1 MAIATRDL
9 TVRFPNTPQPTLH
22 GIDLTVP
29 DGSFT
34 VLVGAS
40 GSGKSTLL
48 HCLAGLI
55 TPTSGAVTDNGVP
68 VLAPHPRRGV
78 AFQRDVLFPWLSVA
92 GNIDFALRAHR
103 VPVRLR
109 GNRIDELLDLVGLP
123 AEVRRK
129 RPAQLSGG
137 MRQRVG
143 IARMLAGEPEIMLMD
158 EPFAA
163 LDALTRLNMQDLLID
178 LWTRLQRT
186 IVFVTHDVDE
196 AIRLSD
202 TISVLAGGRIT
213 NQIPNP
219 LSRPRPAD
227 ALADQPGYSEL
238 RRLLH
243 HELGIQHAI

>member
-22 GIDLTVP
+22 NIDLTVP

-55 TPTSGAVTDNGVP
+55 TPTSGTITDDGVP
-68 VLAPHPRRGV
+68 VLAPDPRRGV

-123 AEVRRK
+123 ADVRRK

-143 IARMLAGEPEIMLMD
+143 IARMLRASP
-158 EPFAA
+158 
-163 LDALTRLNMQDLLID
+163 RSCS
-178 LWTRLQRT
+178 WT
-186 IVFVTHDVDE
+186 
-196 AIRLSD
+196 
-202 TISVLAGGRIT
+202 
-213 NQIPNP
+213 
-219 LSRPRPAD
+219 SR
-227 ALADQPGYSEL
+227 S
-238 RRLLH
+238 RRWMR
-243 HELGIQHAI
+243 